1 MGTWLGSFIPIRSP
15 LGKAYTYL
23 RFAPRATTSFAK
35 QACIEHLDAGPGTQ
49 RMTWL
54 VASSTTCILVV
65 IDNAGAV
72 PLAYGNVSG
81 LHAPPRLADYAR
93 GALRKSASNSLQL
106 AILFCST
113 VSRFHESM
121 QPFSAGGSVSARNS
135 FLLQQSQLAATF
147 CVQQSSA
154 RIRFS
159 GMKFSVYD
167 SSLLLHHYSARSS
180 ASLAGVPYVKHCS
193 FCCGLSDR

>member
-1 MGTWLGSFIPIRSP
+1 
-15 LGKAYTYL
+15 
-23 RFAPRATTSFAK
+23 
-35 QACIEHLDAGPGTQ
+35 
-49 RMTWL
+49 
-54 VASSTTCILVV
+54 
-65 IDNAGAV
+65 
-72 PLAYGNVSG
+72 
-81 LHAPPRLADYAR
+81 
-93 GALRKSASNSLQL
+93 
-106 AILFCST
+106 
-113 VSRFHESM
+113 M

-135 FLLQQSQLAATF
+135 FLLQHSQLAATF